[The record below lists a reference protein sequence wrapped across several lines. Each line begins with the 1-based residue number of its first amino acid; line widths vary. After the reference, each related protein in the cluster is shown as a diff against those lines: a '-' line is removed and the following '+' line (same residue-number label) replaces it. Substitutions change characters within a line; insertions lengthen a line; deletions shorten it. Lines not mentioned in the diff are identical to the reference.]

1 MKTGKSLIVGLEL
14 GHRNKLLEQTAIGQ
28 HCFGASHEWNRPCE
42 LCECPVRKVLETS
55 RKVTVTH
62 YYETQLGGR
71 GKQRLVRVLASP
83 VRDSQGNIT
92 QVAELIW
99 DADDIR

>member
-55 RKVTVTH
+55 RKVIVPIIMKPN
-62 YYETQLGGR
+62 LGVGASKDWL
-71 GKQRLVRVLASP
+71 GVLASP
-83 VRDSQGNIT
+83 VRDSQGNST

-99 DADDIR
+99 DADDIS